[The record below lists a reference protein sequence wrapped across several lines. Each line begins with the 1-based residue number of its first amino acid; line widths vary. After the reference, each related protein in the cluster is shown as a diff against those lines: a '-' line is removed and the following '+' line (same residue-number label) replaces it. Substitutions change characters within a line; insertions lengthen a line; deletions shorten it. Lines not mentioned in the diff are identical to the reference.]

1 VDVPF
6 FRPPS
11 EITHAANRSQWGVYP
26 IYIPGFRT
34 DIDLNQMP
42 AEEVG
47 VLNLRTHALGS
58 AIRMKHK
65 LNKVSR
71 RYVAALRNHLKKG
84 VKKISRP
91 ALPIVQTHQTDR
103 QRKTEVL
110 HLNKMLDRRTAELAE
125 SNRLLQLG
133 IVRHKTMEATL
144 KKNAQHYVEL
154 LKDSVQLQ
162 DSLRQLARKGL
173 SAQEAERKKISHEL
187 QDDVAQLLLSIN
199 VRLLTLRRG
208 AKGSSKSLKNQI
220 ASTQRLVSQSVKSV
234 RHVVTELDSHRYV

>member
-1 VDVPF
+1 
-6 FRPPS
+6 
-11 EITHAANRSQWGVYP
+11 
-26 IYIPGFRT
+26 
-34 DIDLNQMP
+34 M
-42 AEEVG
+42 
-47 VLNLRTHALGS
+47 
-58 AIRMKHK
+58 
-65 LNKVSR
+65 
-71 RYVAALRNHLKKG
+71 
-84 VKKISRP
+84 
-91 ALPIVQTHQTDR
+91 
-103 QRKTEVL
+103 L
-110 HLNKMLDRRTAELAE
+110 HLNKMLERRTSELAE

-144 KKNAQHYVEL
+144 KKNAEHYMEL

-234 RHVVTELDSHRYV
+234 RHVVSELDSHRYV